1 MSMSPRRLAV
11 LRAVPLLPR
20 RCVVLLLP
28 LLLGSTA
35 SLSAP
40 QNFNLGSYGAP
51 PVANRGGKPLICT
64 VAYLVEDYASNE
76 TYAARMQFTPAAD
89 AVIGQNGRMP
99 CPGMMPP
106 TVSQAALQGC
116 RDHAAEASDCVFA
129 DMSRGFDASPSVDNS
144 SDNAARCE
152 SDQASQIAI
161 ACWNT
166 GKTDVCNVGCG
177 NDAGT
182 AVEAARHR
190 CEAKHGK
197 TCNITGS
204 LPVGAP

>member
-11 LRAVPLLPR
+11 LLLPR

-129 DMSRGFDASPSVDNS
+129 DMSRGFDASPSVENS
-144 SDNAARCE
+144 SDNAARCR
-152 SDQASQIAI
+152 
-161 ACWNT
+161 
-166 GKTDVCNVGCG
+166 VGSG
-177 NDAGT
+177 VAD
-182 AVEAARHR
+182 RHR
-190 CEAKHGK
+190 LLEHGQDRRVQ
-197 TCNITGS
+197 CRLRQRRGDGGGG
-204 LPVGAP
+204 GAPPL